1 MAMIDDRSATAPCP
15 AWMARLSD
23 VTLRRLVIGGCA
35 LCWVGVAI
43 AVFA

>member
-1 MAMIDDRSATAPCP
+1 MVDDRSATAPCP
-15 AWMARLSD
+15 AWVAKLSD

-35 LCWVGVAI
+35 LFWVCLAV